1 MLNDIQLDFPIVC
14 TLNPNSI
21 IVQGKKSWFQDLCE
35 KLQIKLRNYKKQ
47 VEDAEEI
54 AALNL
59 VIIRLVDKNE
69 SH

>member
-1 MLNDIQLDFPIVC
+1 
-14 TLNPNSI
+14 
-21 IVQGKKSWFQDLCE
+21 LCE

-59 VIIRLVDKNE
+59 VRAFFVNLSIE
-69 SH
+69 TFFFF